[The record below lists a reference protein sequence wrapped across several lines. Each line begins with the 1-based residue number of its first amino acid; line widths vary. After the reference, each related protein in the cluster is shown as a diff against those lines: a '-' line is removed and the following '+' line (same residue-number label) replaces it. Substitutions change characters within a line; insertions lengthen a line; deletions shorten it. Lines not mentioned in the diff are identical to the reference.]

1 MKTSKQGIELIKSFE
16 GLRLRAYVCPA
27 GVLTIGWGHTKGVK
41 AGMVIDLA
49 EAERMLADDIAIAER
64 CVNCDAD
71 SLNQNQFDALVS
83 FVFNVRVSAYRS
95 SKLRRLVVNNPNN
108 PAIADEFGR
117 WKYANKIVLPGLER
131 RRKAESDL
139 YFSKSDALWK

>member
-1 MKTSKQGIELIKSFE
+1 MKTSKQGIELIKRYE
-16 GLRLRAYVCPA
+16 GLRLKAYVCPA
-27 GVLTIGWGHTKGVK
+27 GVATIGWGHTKGVK

-83 FVFNVRVSAYRS
+83 FVFNVGTANYKKST
-95 SKLRRLVVNNPNN
+95 LRKKVLANPNDT
-108 PAIADEFGR
+108 AIADEFGR
-117 WKYANKIVLPGLER
+117 WKYANKIVLPGLVR

-139 YFSKSDALWK
+139 YFSKSDVI

>member
-71 SLNQNQFDALVS
+71 KLNQNQFDALVS

-139 YFSKSDALWK
+139 YFSKSDVI

>member
-27 GVLTIGWGHTKGVK
+27 GVATIGWGHTKGVK

-83 FVFNVRVSAYRS
+83 FVFNVGTANYKKST
-95 SKLRRLVVNNPNN
+95 LRKKVLANPNDT
-108 PAIADEFGR
+108 AIADEFGR
-117 WKYANKIVLPGLER
+117 WKYANKIVLPGLVR

-139 YFSKSDALWK
+139 YFSKSDAI

>member
-64 CVNCDAD
+64 CVNCDAEN
-71 SLNQNQFDALVS
+71 LNQNQFDALVS

-139 YFSKSDALWK
+139 YFSKSDVI

>member
-27 GVLTIGWGHTKGVK
+27 GVATIGWGHTKGVK

-83 FVFNVRVSAYRS
+83 FVFNVGTANYKKST
-95 SKLRRLVVNNPNN
+95 LRKKVLANPNDT
-108 PAIADEFGR
+108 AIADEFGR
-117 WKYANKIVLPGLER
+117 WKYANKIVLPGLVR
-131 RRKAESDL
+131 RRQAESDL
-139 YFSKSDALWK
+139 YFSKSDVI

>member
-1 MKTSKQGIELIKSFE
+1 MKTSKQGIELIKRYE
-16 GLRLRAYVCPA
+16 GLRLKAYVCPA
-27 GVLTIGWGHTKGVK
+27 GVATIGWGHTKGVK

-49 EAERMLADDIAIAER
+49 EAERLLADDIAIAER
-64 CVNCDAD
+64 CVNCDAEN
-71 SLNQNQFDALVS
+71 LNQNQFDALVS

-139 YFSKSDALWK
+139 YFSKSDVI

>member
-64 CVNCDAD
+64 CVNCDAEN
-71 SLNQNQFDALVS
+71 LNQNQFDALVS

-117 WKYANKIVLPGLER
+117 WKYANKIVLPGLVR

-139 YFSKSDALWK
+139 YFSKSDVI

>member
-49 EAERMLADDIAIAER
+49 EAERLLADDIAIAER

-117 WKYANKIVLPGLER
+117 WKYANKIVLPGLVR

-139 YFSKSDALWK
+139 YFSKSDAI

>member
-27 GVLTIGWGHTKGVK
+27 GVATIGWGHTKGVK

-83 FVFNVRVSAYRS
+83 FVFNVGTANYKKST
-95 SKLRRLVVNNPNN
+95 LRKKVLANPND

-117 WKYANKIVLPGLER
+117 WKYANKIVLPGLVR

-139 YFSKSDALWK
+139 YFSKSDVI

>member
-27 GVLTIGWGHTKGVK
+27 GVATIGWGHTKGVK

-83 FVFNVRVSAYRS
+83 FVFNVGTANYKKST
-95 SKLRRLVVNNPNN
+95 LRKKVLANPNDT
-108 PAIADEFGR
+108 AIADEFGR
-117 WKYANKIVLPGLER
+117 WKYANKIVLPGLVR

-139 YFSKSDALWK
+139 YFSKSDVI

>member
-139 YFSKSDALWK
+139 YFSKSDVI

>member
-1 MKTSKQGIELIKSFE
+1 MKTSRQGIELIKRFE
-16 GLRLRAYVCPA
+16 ALRLRAYVCPA

-41 AGMVIDLA
+41 AGMAIDHA

-83 FVFNVRVSAYRS
+83 FVFNVGTANYRK
-95 SKLRRLVVNNPNN
+95 SKLRRMVLIDAGDA
-108 PAIADEFGR
+108 AIVKEFMR
-117 WKYANKIVLPGLER
+117 WVYANGKRLPGLVKR
-131 RRKAESDL
+131 REAESEMYVKGL
-139 YFSKSDALWK
+139 RL

>member
-1 MKTSKQGIELIKSFE
+1 MKTSKQGIELIKRYE
-16 GLRLRAYVCPA
+16 GLRLKAYVCPA
-27 GVLTIGWGHTKGVK
+27 GVATIGWGHTKGVK

-83 FVFNVRVSAYRS
+83 FVFNVGTANYKKST
-95 SKLRRLVVNNPNN
+95 LRKKVLANPNDT
-108 PAIADEFGR
+108 AIADEFGR
-117 WKYANKIVLPGLER
+117 WKYANKIVLPGLVR
-131 RRKAESDL
+131 RRQAESDL
-139 YFSKSDALWK
+139 YFSKSDVI

>member
-83 FVFNVRVSAYRS
+83 FVFNVGTANYKKST
-95 SKLRRLVVNNPNN
+95 LRKKVLANPNDT
-108 PAIADEFGR
+108 AIADEFGR
-117 WKYANKIVLPGLER
+117 WKYANKIVLPGLVR

-139 YFSKSDALWK
+139 YFSKSDVI